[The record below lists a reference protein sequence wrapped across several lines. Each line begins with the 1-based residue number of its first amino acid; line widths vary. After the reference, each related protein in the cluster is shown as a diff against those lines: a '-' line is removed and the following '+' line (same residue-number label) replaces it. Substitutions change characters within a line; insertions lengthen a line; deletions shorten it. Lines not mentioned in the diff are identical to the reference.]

1 MSLKI
6 LTTLNKMLLA
16 QLPLSISQQ
25 QKKNLLS
32 LNISSV
38 GVRNILIDIICS
50 YLIDIWKLNQTLR
63 KIKLLQEFKFE
74 FFKNS

>member
-50 YLIDIWKLNQTLR
+50 YLIDI
-63 KIKLLQEFKFE
+63 
-74 FFKNS
+74 